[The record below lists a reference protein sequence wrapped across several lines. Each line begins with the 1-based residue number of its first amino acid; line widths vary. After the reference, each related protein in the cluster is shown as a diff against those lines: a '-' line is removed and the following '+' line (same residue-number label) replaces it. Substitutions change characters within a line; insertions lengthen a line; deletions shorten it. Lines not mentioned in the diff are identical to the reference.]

1 MHEMYELRDKL
12 CDELKDVSRNGV
24 TTSNLGTIDTLAH
37 AIKNIDKI
45 IVMDDGE
52 GYSERSY
59 PDGMGGS
66 YRRSYA
72 RRRDSMGRYSNT
84 YSRADFADK
93 LHEMMQD
100 APNDQIRREM
110 QRLAEKL

>member
-1 MHEMYELRDKL
+1 MHELYKLRDDL
-12 CDELKDVSRNGV
+12 CDELKGYAEKGVSAG
-24 TTSNLGTIDTLAH
+24 SLGTVDTLAH
-37 AIKNIDKI
+37 TIKNLDKI
-45 IVMDDGE
+45 IDASDE
-52 GYSERSY
+52 EYSSRSY

-72 RRRDSMGRYSNT
+72 RRRDGMGR

-110 QRLAEKL
+110 QKLAEKL